1 MSLSMTEDDA
11 KKKLCPLTYG
21 NDNFANLIGRC
32 VGSECML
39 WTQTDPALSGD
50 PARGFCGLHGYTR
63 VVSAPSHERDW

>member
-1 MSLSMTEDDA
+1 MTEDDA

-39 WTQTDPALSGD
+39 WVQTEPALRGE
-50 PARGFCGLHGYTR
+50 PAMGLCGLHRSTAMMR
-63 VVSAPSHERDW
+63 LVKDD